1 MWSETAAAVVVDS
14 ACPRIFPIT
23 CACLAAVPPL
33 DSFPNQTAYAHVL
46 SRRPHSK
53 RNSWHP
59 TCIASQ
65 TTYTPVR
72 ASPRQDELRSS
83 FVVRF
88 LADCLKA
95 EYEETL
101 DRANGELRALR
112 GQERYASCANFPS
125 LLPEKGTAPGL
136 LSFSLRTFGSGVR
149 TFRPLSTSSF
159 GIAFS
164 YSYIAI
170 ARCEP

>member
-1 MWSETAAAVVVDS
+1 M
-14 ACPRIFPIT
+14 
-23 CACLAAVPPL
+23 
-33 DSFPNQTAYAHVL
+33 
-46 SRRPHSK
+46 
-53 RNSWHP
+53 
-59 TCIASQ
+59 
-65 TTYTPVR
+65 TYTSVR

-112 GQERYASCANFPS
+112 GQERYASCANCPS

-136 LSFSLRTFGSGVR
+136 LPFSLCTFGSRVR
-149 TFRPLSTSSF
+149 TFRSLSLVIRDSLQLLVHTV
-159 GIAFS
+159 AT
-164 YSYIAI
+164 